1 MTRPDDVPTQLVR
14 DLYSGRQ
21 LSERP
26 VISFELFTPKTVE
39 GDRKLVENTL
49 PELIKLKPDYVS
61 VTYGAGGGTRTKT
74 LTLVDLIQRRYGLTA
89 MAHLTCVGHTKSD
102 IAGILKEAKS
112 LGIRNIL
119 ALRGDPSVGQETFI
133 KPEGGFEYS
142 YQLIQFIRRSG
153 TFCVGTAGFPEGHI
167 ACREGKLVDWGYL
180 KQKVE
185 SGADFI
191 LTQLFFDNADFF
203 RFRDHMEQ
211 KLGVTVP
218 ICPGVLPIL
227 SAKQIARF
235 TKLCGARVP
244 DKVQAKLE
252 SLAGDDDGARAFGI
266 EQATEQCEELIREG
280 VPGLHLY
287 CLNRVHA
294 VSAILRNL
302 NLSDT

>member
-1 MTRPDDVPTQLVR
+1 MTLSVNLPTRLVR
-14 DLYSGRQ
+14 DFYSNRPP
-21 LSERP
+21 SDRP
-26 VISFELFTPKTVE
+26 VISFELFTPKTGE
-39 GDRKLVENTL
+39 GDRKLIEHTL
-49 PELIKLKPDYVS
+49 PELIGLKPDYVS
-61 VTYGAGGGTRTKT
+61 VTYGAGGSTRTKT

-102 IAGILKEAKS
+102 IAGILEEAKS

-119 ALRGDPSVGQETFI
+119 ALRGDPPVGQETFS

-142 YQLIQFIRRSG
+142 YQLIQFIRSSG
-153 TFCVGTAGFPEGHI
+153 NFCIGTAGFPEGHI
-167 ACREGKLVDWGYL
+167 ACRQGKLVDWGYL
-180 KQKVE
+180 KKKVE

-203 RFRDHMEQ
+203 RFRDHIIQ

-235 TKLCGARVP
+235 TNLCGARIP
-244 DKVQAKLE
+244 DRLQAKLE
-252 SLAGDDDGARAFGI
+252 LLANDNDGAREFGV

-287 CLNRVHA
+287 CLNRA
-294 VSAILRNL
+294 QSVSGILRNL
-302 NLSDT
+302 GLSGV

>member
-1 MTRPDDVPTQLVR
+1 MTLSVNLPTRLVR
-14 DLYSGRQ
+14 DFYSGRQ
-21 LSERP
+21 SSERP
-26 VISFELFTPKTVE
+26 VISFELFTPKTGE
-39 GDRKLVENTL
+39 GDRKLIEHTL
-49 PELIKLKPDYVS
+49 PELIGLKPDYVS
-61 VTYGAGGGTRTKT
+61 VTYGAGGSTRTKT

-102 IAGILKEAKS
+102 IAGILEEAKS

-119 ALRGDPSVGQETFI
+119 ALRGDPPVGQETFS

-142 YQLIQFIRRSG
+142 YQLIQFIRSSG
-153 TFCVGTAGFPEGHI
+153 NFCIGTAGFPEGHI
-167 ACREGKLVDWGYL
+167 ACRQGKFVDWGYL
-180 KQKVE
+180 KKKVE

-203 RFRDHMEQ
+203 RFRDHIIQ

-235 TKLCGARVP
+235 TNLCGARIP
-244 DKVQAKLE
+244 DRLQAKLE
-252 SLAGDDDGARAFGI
+252 LLANDNDGAREFGV

-287 CLNRVHA
+287 CLNRA
-294 VSAILRNL
+294 QSVSGILRNL
-302 NLSDT
+302 GLSGV

>member
-1 MTRPDDVPTQLVR
+1 MTLSVNLPTRLVR
-14 DLYSGRQ
+14 DFYSGRQ
-21 LSERP
+21 SSDRP
-26 VISFELFTPKTVE
+26 VISFELFTPKTGE
-39 GDRKLVENTL
+39 GDRKLIEHTL
-49 PELIKLKPDYVS
+49 PELIGLKPDYVS
-61 VTYGAGGGTRTKT
+61 VTYGAGGSTRTKT

-102 IAGILKEAKS
+102 IAGILEEAKS

-119 ALRGDPSVGQETFI
+119 ALRGDPPVGQETFS

-142 YQLIQFIRRSG
+142 YQLIQFIRSSG
-153 TFCVGTAGFPEGHI
+153 NFCIGTAGFPEGHI
-167 ACREGKLVDWGYL
+167 ACRQGKVVDWGYL
-180 KQKVE
+180 KNNVE

-203 RFRDHMEQ
+203 RFRDHMVQ

-235 TKLCGARVP
+235 TKLCGARIP
-244 DKVQAKLE
+244 DRLQAKLE
-252 SLAGDDDGARAFGI
+252 LLASDDDGAREFGI
-266 EQATEQCEELIREG
+266 EQATEQCEELMREG

-287 CLNRVHA
+287 CLNRA
-294 VSAILRNL
+294 QSVSGILRNL
-302 NLSDT
+302 GLSGV